1 MRQPPRVN
9 SKPVKLGQ
17 HARIILLL
25 LAARAI
31 ESPGDYFKTD
41 EILREL
47 TRRERILGA
56 LHLSWVKPTEAQL
69 HSAISE
75 LRQALEDCGLDRN
88 LIESVHGKGYRLST
102 PAMNILGDDS
112 APDNFTALLPLFP
125 QHGGIWKIDRQP
137 KDLNHNWNG
146 NHDGDAPGNPARWLL
161 CGGFSKADHKSSPDR
176 SAN

>member
-1 MRQPPRVN
+1 MNTEPDLVRFLERQLTAQAKHSLRTNAIVKLAMRQPPRVN
-9 SKPVKLGQ
+9 SKPIKLGQ

-31 ESPGDYFKTD
+31 ESPGDYFKTE

-112 APDNFTALLPLFP
+112 APDNLPALLPLFP
-125 QHGGIWKIDRQP
+125 QHGLGRNGHSDRHP
-137 KDLNHNWNG
+137 
-146 NHDGDAPGNPARWLL
+146 
-161 CGGFSKADHKSSPDR
+161 
-176 SAN
+176 